1 MWTYGGGTASLRL
14 PSLLLGGNEAPI
26 GVPAAV
32 NHSNPAKRVSVQEGL
47 EPYTINAARIAFQE
61 VDNAA
66 TSKTHKE

>member
-1 MWTYGGGTASLRL
+1 MEGGRPASVS
-14 PSLLLGGNEAPI
+14 PSLLLGGNAAPI

-32 NHSNPAKRVSVQEGL
+32 NHSNPAERVSVQEGL

-61 VDNAA
+61 VDKTT